1 VSVGLF
7 RPFSN
12 LGGRP
17 LPRGVGVLVCAMLI
31 AGLAAPAR
39 AAFPGSNGKIAFGW
53 ADVYTVDNDGS
64 NFTNLTPNT
73 SESVD
78 GEPAWSPDGT
88 KIAFSSD
95 RASAF
100 RGNTDI
106 WVMNADGSNP
116 VRLTSSRAKEEWPAW
131 SPDGQFIVFS
141 SGEEFFGGEILIMKS
156 DGSQRRQLLRIA
168 TGFPLTQ
175 PRWSP
180 DGTLIAFGGPT
191 PHYGIGIY
199 VIKPDGTGRRKLTDP
214 NGGYDLAPNWSPDG
228 ARIVFSRAF
237 QGTYNIWTMNAD
249 GSDLKPITS
258 GDDEHPAWSPDGAK
272 IVFERGG
279 AETWDLWTMNPDGS
293 EQAPLFQSGGDDI
306 WPDWQP
312 LP

>member
-1 VSVGLF
+1 MSIGRSRVQSHRGRSLRRIWVLASALFVGA
-7 RPFSN
+7 
-12 LGGRP
+12 
-17 LPRGVGVLVCAMLI
+17 LPS
-31 AGLAAPAR
+31 PAR

-53 ADVYTVDNDGS
+53 ADIVTVDKDGS

-73 SESVD
+73 PESVD
-78 GEPAWSPDGT
+78 GEPAWSADGT

-116 VRLTSSRAKEEWPAW
+116 VRITSSPAKEGWPAW

-141 SGEEFFGGEILIMKS
+141 RGEEFFGGQILIMKA
-156 DGSQRRQLLRIA
+156 DGSEVRQLIRIT

-175 PRWSP
+175 PSWSP
-180 DGTLIAFGGPT
+180 DGTLIAFSGPT

-199 VIKPDGTGRRKLTDP
+199 VIKPDGTGRKRLTDP
-214 NGGYDLAPNWSPDG
+214 SGGGDLAANWSPDSK
-228 ARIVFSRAF
+228 RIVFSRSF
-237 QGTYNIWTMNAD
+237 IDTYNIWTMNAD

-258 GDDEHPAWSPDGAK
+258 GDDEHPGWSPDGTK
-272 IVFERGG
+272 IVFERLG

-293 EQAPLFQSGGDDI
+293 EQAPLFQSGGDDV
-306 WPDWQP
+306 WPNWQP